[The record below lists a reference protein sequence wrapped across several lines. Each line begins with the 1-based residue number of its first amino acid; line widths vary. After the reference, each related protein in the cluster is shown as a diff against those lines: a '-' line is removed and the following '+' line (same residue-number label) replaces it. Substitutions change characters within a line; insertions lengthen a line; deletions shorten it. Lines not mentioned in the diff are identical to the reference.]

1 MSTPFLRN
9 PYLLFMTIAVVLVS
23 GYSALQSLAQIED
36 PRIANRFPLVVAP
49 FPGASAARVEALV
62 AEPLENALDEIDEIK
77 NVQSTSRNGIATL
90 MVELADEVTEET
102 NDGVFSRV
110 RTKIEEAAT
119 QLPPGALEP
128 SVDDQLL
135 PVAFTRIVALLW
147 QGDGDPPLGVMT
159 RRAEDLADQLR
170 SVAGTELVR
179 VYGGAQEEISVQVDG
194 DELQFLGLSVG
205 ALAQRVA
212 AADSRR
218 PAGALRS
225 GDSTLLIEVD
235 GAIDSLDRVRAI
247 PLQIAPDGTALRL
260 GDIAEV
266 DRAIE
271 EPVKA
276 VGLVDGERAVFVAAR
291 MGVDVRVGPWAEE
304 VDGRLAAFTSNYG
317 GAIGVETI
325 FDQSEYTRARL
336 GELLSSLGLGA
347 LVVMF
352 VVLLTMGWR
361 LALLVGAALPLTAA
375 SVLFFV
381 LLLGGQIHQMSIFG
395 MIIAMGLLIDNAIV
409 VVDEIRKRR
418 AAGLPASEA
427 VEQTSAH
434 LRGPLFASTLT
445 TVLAF
450 APIVLLPGPAGDF
463 VGYIGVS
470 VILAI
475 VSSYFLSMTVI
486 AALAGRYGGDVHDGG
501 DAERSVWR
509 HGVDGSALSARFNE
523 AMGKGLRR
531 PLIAMAVAA
540 SIPILGFGIGSQ
552 LGRSFFPPTDRDM
565 FDIQVWMPPDASI
578 QRTADA
584 IQRIEDRIRQHPE
597 VEHVHWLAGGSF
609 PSVYYNL
616 IMNTID
622 TPSYARGVI
631 TVDSAESTERLVPV
645 LQREVDRGF
654 PEAQAVIRSFG
665 QGPPIEAD
673 VQYRIFGPSIERLQ
687 ELGEE
692 LRLALQSH
700 RQILHTQVSMPRG
713 EPKLW
718 LEADEIETERAGLTL
733 TEVAAQLDA
742 GLEGVSGGVLLEDL
756 EQMPV
761 RFRIDQARS
770 DLTELESLR
779 LSTAQGST
787 PLEAL
792 GDLALR
798 PELGGISRY
807 GGERC
812 NTVFGYTAEG
822 ALAIDV
828 SAEVLA
834 NLDDL
839 GFELPAGY
847 RLEVGG
853 SSEEDQEAVGNL
865 LAYVPVLMT
874 IMIAAIVL
882 VFRSVRIAG
891 ILLVVAFLSVG
902 MALLSTSFMG
912 FPISFNTIL
921 GTLGLIG
928 VALNDSI
935 VVLAAIREN
944 PRARRGDHRAILD
957 EVLGCTRHIVSTT
970 LTTMGGFLPLLLFV
984 GGEFWPSLAIVLVGG
999 VGGAT
1004 ILALIFVPAAYVLL
1018 HRQRDEVDEE
1028 EPERVLTRQER
1039 LEAAEASA

>member
-1 MSTPFLRN
+1 MTGPFLRN

-23 GYSALQSLAQIED
+23 GFSALQSLAQIED

-49 FPGASAARVEALV
+49 FPGASAARVEALI

-90 MVELADEVTEET
+90 SVELADDVTEQT
-102 NDGVFSRV
+102 NDAVFSRV
-110 RTKIEEAAT
+110 RTTIEEAAT
-119 QLPPGALEP
+119 QLPAGALEP
-128 SVDDQLL
+128 SVDDQLV

-147 QGDGDPPLGVMT
+147 QGEGEPPLGVMT

-179 VYGGAQEEISVQVDG
+179 VYGGAQEEISVDVDG

-225 GDSTLLIEVD
+225 DASTLLIEVD
-235 GAIDSLDRVRAI
+235 GAIDNLDRVRAI

-260 GDIAEV
+260 GDIARVE
-266 DRAIE
+266 RAIE

-276 VGLVDGERAVFVAAR
+276 IGLVDGQRAVLVGAR

-304 VDGRLAAFTSNYG
+304 VDSRIDQFTAHDG
-317 GAIGVETI
+317 GAIAIETI

-336 GELLSSLGLGA
+336 GELMTSLGLGA
-347 LVVMF
+347 LVVMA

-375 SVLFFV
+375 ATLFGV

-463 VGYIGVS
+463 VGYIGIS

-475 VSSYFLSMTVI
+475 TSSYFLSLTVI
-486 AALAGRYGGDVHDGG
+486 AALAGRYGGEVQTSDATGRNVIAHGLDG
-501 DAERSVWR
+501 RV
-509 HGVDGSALSARFNE
+509 LSSRFRA
-523 AMGKGLRR
+523 AMETGLKR
-531 PLIAMAVAA
+531 PLLAMAVAA

-565 FDIQVWMPPDASI
+565 FDIQVWLPADASI
-578 QRTADA
+578 QRTVDA
-584 IQRIEDRIRQHPE
+584 VQRIEDRIRSYPE
-597 VEHVHWLAGGSF
+597 VERVHWLAGGSF

-616 IMNTID
+616 VMNTID

-631 TVDSAESTERLVPV
+631 VVDSAESTERLVPL
-645 LQREVDRGF
+645 LQREIDRGF
-654 PEAQAVIRSFG
+654 PEAQAVVRSFG

-700 RQILHTQVSMPRG
+700 PQILHTQVSMPRG

-733 TEVAAQLDA
+733 TDVALQLDA

-779 LSTAQGST
+779 LSTSQGST

-792 GDLALR
+792 GELALR

-828 SAEVLA
+828 SAQVLA
-834 NLDDL
+834 GLDQVGFDL
-839 GFELPAGY
+839 PDGY

-874 IMIAAIVL
+874 IMIAAVVL
-882 VFRSVRIAG
+882 VFRSLRIAG
-891 ILLVVAFLSVG
+891 ILLLVAFMSVG
-902 MALLSTSFMG
+902 LALLSTSFMG

-1018 HRQRDEVDEE
+1018 HRGRGGVEDTAPD
-1028 EPERVLTRQER
+1028 PVLTRQER

>member
-1 MSTPFLRN
+1 MSGPFLRN
-9 PYLLFMTIAVVLVS
+9 PYLLFMTIAVALVA
-23 GYSALQSLAQIED
+23 GFSALQSLAQIED

-49 FPGASAARVEALV
+49 FPGASAARVEALI

-90 MVELADEVTEET
+90 MVELADDVTERT
-102 NDGVFSRV
+102 NDAVFSRV

-119 QLPPGALEP
+119 QLPSGALEP
-128 SVDDQLL
+128 SVDDQLV

-147 QGDGDPPLGVMT
+147 QGEGEPPLGVMT

-179 VYGGAQEEISVQVDG
+179 VYGGAQEEISVALDG
-194 DELQFLGLSVG
+194 DELQLLGLSVG
-205 ALAQRVA
+205 RLAQRVA

-235 GAIDSLDRVRAI
+235 GAIDNLDRVRSI
-247 PLQIAPDGTALRL
+247 PLDVAPDGTALRL

-266 DRAIE
+266 ERSIE

-276 VGLVDGERAVFVAAR
+276 VGLVNGQRAVLVGAR
-291 MGVDVRVGPWAEE
+291 MAVDVRVGPWAAE
-304 VDGRLAAFTSNYG
+304 VDGRLADFTNNYG
-317 GAIGVETI
+317 GAIAIETI

-336 GELLSSLGLGA
+336 GELMSSLGMGA
-347 LVVMF
+347 LVVMA
-352 VVLLTMGWR
+352 VVLFTMGWR

-375 SVLFFV
+375 ATLFGV

-427 VEQTSAH
+427 VEQTSKH

-463 VGYIGVS
+463 VGYIGIS

-475 VSSYFLSMTVI
+475 TSSYFLSMTVI
-486 AALAGRYGGDVHDGG
+486 AALAGRYGGEVRGSDGDKG
-501 DAERSVWR
+501 RVLQ
-509 HGVDGSALSARFNE
+509 HGLDGRALSIRFRA
-523 AMGKGLRR
+523 AMEKGLRR
-531 PLIAMAVAA
+531 PVLTMAIAA

-565 FDIQVWMPPDASI
+565 FDIQVWMPADASI
-578 QRTADA
+578 QRTTEVV
-584 IQRIEDRIRQHPE
+584 QRIEDRIREHPE
-597 VEHVHWLAGGSF
+597 VKHVYWLAGGSF

-631 TVDSAESTERLVPV
+631 TVDSAESTERLVPI
-645 LQREVDRGF
+645 LQREVDRAF

-692 LRLALQSH
+692 LRLALQSSP
-700 RQILHTQVSMPRG
+700 QILHTQVSMPRG

-733 TEVAAQLDA
+733 TDIAVQLDA

-792 GDLALR
+792 GDLSLR

-828 SAEVLA
+828 SADVLA
-834 NLDDL
+834 GLDAA

-882 VFRSVRIAG
+882 VFRSMRIAG
-891 ILLVVAFLSVG
+891 ILLLVAFLSVG
-902 MALLSTSFMG
+902 MALLSTSFMA

-1018 HRQRDEVDEE
+1018 HRRRGEAEDEE
-1028 EPERVLTRQER
+1028 PQRVLTRQER